1 MAEQLDIN
9 YIGSLY
15 GHNGIVTSIAVGQD
29 KNGAPLVVSGSR
41 DKRIIVWKL
50 DLENPEAVPTKDE
63 KESTEKICGKP
74 YRALSGHNHFV
85 SSLSIS
91 ADSTHVI
98 SGSWDKTIRLW
109 DLTKFTTKKL
119 LKGHTKDI
127 LSVAFTKDSRYIV
140 SGSMDNSLRVW
151 NINGEEKFNLN
162 DFNGWVSC
170 IHQFENEKEGLFAV
184 GSQDLSVK
192 FYDKNFQ
199 QIAESRDF
207 EYPVVSV
214 GTDEEGNYIFAGE
227 KNGIIKVF
235 KYENKTLTKKSSL
248 DVNADINAI
257 SFESKHYLS
266 IFSATSKGLLV
277 NDVSK
282 VNKVL
287 YQKDTCGCHSLAW
300 DEKKN
305 YLFAGF
311 ADGVIRVFKVQ
322 S

>member
-1 MAEQLDIN
+1 MSEQLNID
-9 YIGSLY
+9 YVGSLY
-15 GHNGIVTSIAVGQD
+15 GHNGIVTSITVGQD
-29 KNGAPLVVSGSR
+29 KNGAPLVVSGAR
-41 DKRIIVWKL
+41 DKKLIVWRL
-50 DLENPEAVPTKDE
+50 DLENPVDVQAEEGKTT
-63 KESTEKICGKP
+63 TEKTCGKP
-74 YRALSGHNHFV
+74 LRALSGHNHFV

-91 ADSTHVI
+91 NDSTHVI

-109 DLTKFTTKKL
+109 DLERFTTKKL

-127 LSVAFTKDSRYIV
+127 LSVAFTKDSRYII
-140 SGSMDNSLRVW
+140 SGSMDNTVKVW
-151 NINGEEKFNLN
+151 NINGEEKYNLT

-170 IHQFENEKEGLFAV
+170 IYQFEQDKNSIIAV
-184 GSQDLSVK
+184 GSQDQSVK
-192 FYDKNFQ
+192 FYDKSFT
-199 QIAESRDF
+199 QIAESKDF

-214 GTDEEGNYIFAGE
+214 GSDEEGNYIFAGE
-227 KNGIIKVF
+227 KNGKIKVL
-235 KYENKTLTKKSSL
+235 KYENNTLVVKSNL

-266 IFSATSKGLLV
+266 IFCATNKGLLV

-282 VNKVL
+282 VNKTL
-287 YQKDTCGCHSLAW
+287 YKKDVCGCHSLAW

-311 ADGVIRVFKVQ
+311 ADGVIRVFRVQ